1 MLQTHATFI
10 LRLRPVFILLDATN
24 ASDGIVDICASIPES
39 LQRIERVDRDEC
51 LDHVSRHV

>member
-10 LRLRPVFILLDATN
+10 LRLCPVFILLDATS
-24 ASDGIVDICASIPES
+24 ASNGIVDICTSISES
-39 LQRIERVDRDEC
+39 LQRIKRVDRDEC